1 MYLSPI
7 SRSLRRRAAR
17 PPSMSGEGLS
27 SRLNAAFYFF
37 SLSSQ
42 SRAHIVARPG
52 RKTFMSAFF
61 FFFFHFSLSLFFFFW
76 VGLGEG
82 GSSPDFKL
90 VFIYLSSCLLCV
102 FWRLHHGI
110 IPNSNLEFIKNGGS
124 NC

>member
-52 RKTFMSAFF
+52 RKTFMSAFS
-61 FFFFHFSLSLFFFFW
+61 FFFHPLLALTIFFF
-76 VGLGEG
+76 LGGFGGG